1 MATAG
6 DVIKDALQEITVL
19 GAEAPVEASDATYSV
34 RTLNRMMAMLDAK
47 GIDLGFTEVS
57 NFNSELTIPDGALD
71 SVVILLSNRLWRNYS
86 EGNPPQSLM
95 MDVRA
100 AISQLAQLA
109 VTIAQSEYPSTL
121 PIGSGNQESGYRTD
135 LFYNDLEDTILA
147 ETNGS
152 ISLEDGT

>member
-109 VTIAQSEYPSTL
+109 VTIAQSEYPPTL